1 MGRVYGK
8 PLYQC
13 VRAYKMRVAGRL
25 LRETGRTV
33 MDVAAEL
40 GYENGSKFSS
50 AFRDV
55 MGVSP
60 GEYRRTTQ
68 EGDFPS
74 LEQ

>member
-1 MGRVYGK
+1 
-8 PLYQC
+8 
-13 VRAYKMRVAGRL
+13 MRVAGRL

-33 MDVAAEL
+33 MDVAVEL

-74 LEQ
+74 LER

>member
-1 MGRVYGK
+1 M
-8 PLYQC
+8 L
-13 VRAYKMRVAGRL
+13 
-25 LRETGRTV
+25 
-33 MDVAAEL
+33 DVAAEL

-50 AFRDV
+50 AFRAV

-68 EGDFPS
+68 EGNFPS

>member
-1 MGRVYGK
+1 M
-8 PLYQC
+8 
-13 VRAYKMRVAGRL
+13 
-25 LRETGRTV
+25 RETGRTV

-60 GEYRRTTQ
+60 GEYRRTIQ